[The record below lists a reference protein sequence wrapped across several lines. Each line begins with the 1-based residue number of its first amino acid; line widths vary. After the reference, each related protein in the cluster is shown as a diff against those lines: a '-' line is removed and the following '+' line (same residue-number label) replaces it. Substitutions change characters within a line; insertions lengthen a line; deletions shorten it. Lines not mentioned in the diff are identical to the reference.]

1 VSRSRIRGLLALP
14 LLGAFGALLVWALYG
29 LPAFGHYRGPY
40 GNVVNRIVVPER
52 HATNAVGTTVF
63 DIRAVDTMGE
73 ELILFAA
80 VVGVVMLL
88 RRTGE
93 DEDHG
98 PEDPVRSVAIRVGG
112 IVGVAVVTLVGIWLV
127 SFGWITPGGGFQ
139 GGVVLAGAAVLVYL
153 AGEYRAYRRVTPTAM
168 LDLAEGVG
176 AGTYVV
182 VGLLALLL
190 GHEFLTNFLP
200 FGTAGKLSSGGTIA
214 LLNAAVALEVCGA
227 FVLLFTEFLE
237 ELIAVEG
244 PEGRERTRL

>member
-112 IVGVAVVTLVGIWLV
+112 IVGVAVVTLVGICVTHLAYVVAAWICVVGIYGAVTSRNLV
-127 SFGWITPGGGFQ
+127 Q
-139 GGVVLAGAAVLVYL
+139 LALCL
-153 AGEYRAYRRVTPTAM
+153 TVTQSS
-168 LDLAEGVG
+168 
-176 AGTYVV
+176 TYVL
-182 VGLLALLL
+182 LLAIGYRTKL
-190 GHEFLTNFLP
+190 GPPIFKGTKPPAVDPIVQALVLTDIVVSV
-200 FGTAGKLSSGGTIA
+200 TVIA
-214 LLNAAVALEVCGA
+214 LILALAIEVHKKG
-227 FVLLFTEFLE
+227 ESIDPD
-237 ELIAVEG
+237 EL
-244 PEGRERTRL
+244 PELKG

>member
-139 GGVVLAGAAVLVYL
+139 GGVVLSGAIVLFYAAGSHATWHRATRATVFDLVDAL
-153 AGEYRAYRRVTPTAM
+153 
-168 LDLAEGVG
+168 G
-176 AGTYVV
+176 AGGFVAL
-182 VGLLALLL
+182 GLGALVAGLP
-190 GHEFLTNFLP
+190 FLQNFLP
-200 FGTAGKLSSGGTIA
+200 YGTTGTLRSGGIMP
-214 LLNAAVALEVCGA
+214 LLTWAAALEVA
-227 FVLLFTEFLE
+227 AANVLLYRELLE
-237 ELIAVEG
+237 ELLAA
-244 PEGRERTRL
+244 REAAE